1 MLKMSRVLVIPAN
14 MNGNETIQAL
24 LMRVASSHAT
34 LLLTRK
40 EDENEE
46 AVRNIASIFG
56 FEPSQFVEVYVQ
68 CRRQYERTEEN
79 VSLSSSLAPIVGVGG
94 GGAA

>member
-79 VSLSSSLAPIVGVGG
+79 VSLSSSLAPIVGGG
-94 GGAA
+94 WGR

>member
-68 CRRQYERTEEN
+68 CREAVRTHGGER
-79 VSLSSSLAPIVGVGG
+79 VLVVLVGSNCGG
-94 GGAA
+94 GWGR